1 MAYALIMAG
10 GAGTRLWPFSREKRP
25 KQALKLVEERTLF
38 QHAVERITPSFP
50 AEHILVVTRKEHAPM
65 LMEQAPSLPG
75 ENFIIEPEGRGTAPA
90 IGLGALH
97 VAQRDPQA
105 VMAVLTADHFIAKPD
120 IFRQALAAA
129 VEAAQAG
136 HLVTMGIQPTY
147 PATGYGYIKRMDFMK
162 QYGSFTAFHME
173 RFVEKPDLSTAIEML
188 ASGEYSWNSGMF
200 IWQVERIF
208 EEFKR
213 QMPAFYDQMQQI
225 KFLLD
230 TPAYADAVQEIWPK
244 VQKQTIDYGIM
255 EGAQQRIVFPVD
267 IGWAD
272 VGSWKSLIDLLP
284 ADEDGNIFSSHN
296 IAIDTHNTF
305 SFGEKRLIATIGIH
319 DLIIV
324 DTEDALLICDRD
336 REQEVREIVRI
347 LSEQGKNEYL

>member
-1 MAYALIMAG
+1 
-10 GAGTRLWPFSREKRP
+10 
-25 KQALKLVEERTLF
+25 
-38 QHAVERITPSFP
+38 
-50 AEHILVVTRKEHAPM
+50 
-65 LMEQAPSLPG
+65 MEQAPSLPS
-75 ENFIIEPEGRGTAPA
+75 ENFIIEPEARGTAPA

-97 VAQRDPQA
+97 IQQRDPQA
-105 VMAVLTADHFIAKPD
+105 VMAVLTADHFIAKPE
-120 IFRQALAAA
+120 IFRQALTAA
-129 VEAAQAG
+129 VEAAQSG
-136 HLVTMGIQPTY
+136 FLVTMGIQPSY
-147 PATGYGYIKRMDFMK
+147 PATGYGYIKRQGLLK
-162 QYGSFTAFHME
+162 PYGAFTAFHVD
-173 RFVEKPDLSTAIEML
+173 RFVEKPDLPTAIEML

-213 QMPAFYDQMQQI
+213 QMPVFYEQMQQI
-225 KFLLD
+225 KSLLG
-230 TPAYADAVQEIWPK
+230 TPAYAEAIHTLWSN

-284 ADEDGNIFSSHN
+284 VDENGNIFSSQN

-305 SFGEKRLIATIGIH
+305 TFGEKRLIATIGIH

-336 REQEVREIVRI
+336 REQEVREIVRM
-347 LSEQGKNEYL
+347 LSEQGKDEYL